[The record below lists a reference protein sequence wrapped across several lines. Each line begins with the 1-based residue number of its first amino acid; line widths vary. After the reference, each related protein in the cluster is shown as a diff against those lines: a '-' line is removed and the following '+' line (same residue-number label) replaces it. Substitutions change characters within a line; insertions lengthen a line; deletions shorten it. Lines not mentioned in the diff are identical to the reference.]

1 MQNDGEEF
9 MDILEIVRAW
19 LVAQGILPETDACGV
34 TPGETG
40 LFPLGQEQLW
50 LREDVLGNRVQRVRY
65 SFLLRRSEI
74 AGEAAAEKL
83 LQLQQQATKNPPA
96 TLAQFRAEKGRL
108 VKNTGTGLG
117 MYELRL
123 IAEREETL

>member
-1 MQNDGEEF
+1 
-9 MDILEIVRAW
+9 MDILEILRAW
-19 LVAQGILPETDACGV
+19 LQAQGILPETDACGV

-40 LFPLGQEQLW
+40 LCPLGQEQLW

>member
-1 MQNDGEEF
+1 
-9 MDILEIVRAW
+9 MDILEILRDW
-19 LVAQGILPETDACGV
+19 LQERDILPETDRCGIN
-34 TPGETG
+34 PGETG

-50 LREDVLGNRVQRVRY
+50 VREDVLGNRVQRVRY
-65 SFLLRRSEI
+65 SFLLRRSAI

-83 LQLQQQATKNPPA
+83 LQLQEQATKNPPA
-96 TLAQFRAEKGRL
+96 ELKQFRAEKGRL

-123 IAEREETL
+123 IFEREETL

>member
-1 MQNDGEEF
+1 
-9 MDILEIVRAW
+9 MDILEILRRW
-19 LVAQGILPETDACGV
+19 LQERDILPETDACGI

-50 LREDVLGNRVQRVRY
+50 LREDVLGNRVQRVRH
-65 SFLLRRSEI
+65 SFLLRCRQI
-74 AGEAAAEKL
+74 PGEAAAEKL
-83 LQLQQQATKNPPA
+83 LRLQEQAAKQPPRA
-96 TLAQFRAEKGRL
+96 LKQFRAEKGRL

>member
-1 MQNDGEEF
+1 MENFE
-9 MDILEIVRAW
+9 MVRAW
-19 LVAQGILPETDACGV
+19 LREQGIAPDTDACGV

-50 LREDVLGNRVQRVRY
+50 LREDVLGHRVRRVRCG
-65 SFLLRRSEI
+65 FLLRRSAI
-74 AGEAAAEKL
+74 PGQDAAKAL
-83 LQLQQQATKNPPA
+83 LQLQEQAAKNPPA
-96 TLAQFRAEKGRL
+96 GFLQFRAEKGRL
-108 VKNTGTGLG
+108 VKHTGTGLG